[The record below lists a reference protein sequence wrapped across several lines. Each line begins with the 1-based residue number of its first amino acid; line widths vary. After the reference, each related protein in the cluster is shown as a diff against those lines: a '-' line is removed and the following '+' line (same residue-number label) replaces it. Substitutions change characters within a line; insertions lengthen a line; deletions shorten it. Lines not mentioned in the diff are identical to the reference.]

1 MTKKLVFHLPTFA
14 FLAAGTLLVF
24 AIALTVPAAAQPGEP
39 IIVQPIAPIVT
50 TAASIP
56 PPIPPSD
63 VGTPELLALTIM
75 VASYA
80 LRRYARRG
88 HWAHSEVAQWIIPLG
103 SGAAEAA
110 AKILM
115 AGTTAPRAVAFGA
128 LSYVLTWLMLD
139 NTSQGKEQPAL
150 DKLQPP
156 DPPKEPV

>member
-39 IIVQPIAPIVT
+39 IIVHPIAPIVT

-63 VGTPELLALTIM
+63 VGTPELIALTII

-88 HWAHSEVAQWIIPLG
+88 DYC
-103 SGAAEAA
+103 
-110 AKILM
+110 
-115 AGTTAPRAVAFGA
+115 R
-128 LSYVLTWLMLD
+128 
-139 NTSQGKEQPAL
+139 
-150 DKLQPP
+150 
-156 DPPKEPV
+156 